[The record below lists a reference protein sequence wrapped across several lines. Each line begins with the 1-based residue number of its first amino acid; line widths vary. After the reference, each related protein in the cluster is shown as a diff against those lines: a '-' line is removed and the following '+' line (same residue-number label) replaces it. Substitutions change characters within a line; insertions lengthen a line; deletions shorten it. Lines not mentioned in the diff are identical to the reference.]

1 MKRLQNIPPIRTRYT
16 EDINVRFGKLYD
28 DPMAELKALE
38 QTDTVQE
45 YHDTFNA
52 LVSRL
57 DLTEEHQLSCYLGG

>member
-1 MKRLQNIPPIRTRYT
+1 M
-16 EDINVRFGKLYD
+16 RFGKLYD